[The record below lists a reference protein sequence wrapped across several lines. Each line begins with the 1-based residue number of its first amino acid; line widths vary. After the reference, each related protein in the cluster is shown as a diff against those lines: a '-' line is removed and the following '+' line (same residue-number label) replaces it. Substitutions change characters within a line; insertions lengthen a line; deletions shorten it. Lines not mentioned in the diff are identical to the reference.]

1 MRNYFNLPAATAS
14 SLLMILSACNSHIY
28 VPNTVN
34 EPLLKEKHEFKG
46 SVSPTNFQAAF
57 AVSNNIAIMANG
69 QYVYDFGI
77 NIDDEDSDDLFIDDN
92 TRGGVIEG
100 AVGFFKPLDLKKRM
114 VFDVYAG
121 YGNGS
126 FKTLAESYNSGVG
139 TTVNDYLLRSHFN
152 KFFIQPGIGFAHP
165 AIEAAFTSRF
175 SIVRF
180 YNLYAGN
187 KAFEN
192 EPDRR
197 LNYLSISTKTLP
209 FYEPAF
215 TFRAGYKYVKFQM
228 QLMFSLLL
236 NDNTYGGYEFNEY
249 FQPVALGMG
258 VSVNIAHWYDDFRK
272 KKR

>member
-1 MRNYFNLPAATAS
+1 MQNYFNLPATACC
-14 SLLMILSACNSHIY
+14 SLLLIVSACNSHIY

-57 AVSNNIAIMANG
+57 AVSNNIAVMANG
-69 QYVYDFGI
+69 QYVYDYNI
-77 NIDDEDSDDLFIDDN
+77 NLEDSDGEDLFVNDN
-92 TRGGVIEG
+92 TRGGVLEG
-100 AVGFFKPLDLKKRM
+100 AVGFFKPLDPKKRM

-126 FKTLAESYNSGVG
+126 FKTLERGYENTPDAIR
-139 TTVNDYLLRSHFN
+139 NDYLLRSHFN
-152 KFFIQPGIGFAHP
+152 KFFIQPGIGFSHP
-165 AIEAAFTSRF
+165 VIEAAFTSRF
-175 SIVRF
+175 SILKF
-180 YNLYAGN
+180 YSLYAGA

-197 LNYLSISTKTLP
+197 INYMSIGTKTLP

-215 TFRAGYKYVKFQM
+215 TFRVGYKYVKFQM

-236 NDNTYGGYEFNEY
+236 NDDAYGGYEFNEY
-249 FQPVALGMG
+249 FQPVAFGMG
-258 VSVNIAHWYDDFRK
+258 ASINIAHWYDDFRK